1 MCISLTQQKFEIDN
15 VNSSK
20 LHYQLIL
27 KKFLDNLKYKKLSK
41 GYICSNKKVLSRFL
55 KYLRINDIS
64 NISKITSENIF
75 NYILTLNRCS
85 QNYKY
90 NIVSKIRIFLK
101 FMYLNNFTSR
111 DFTLVIPKI
120 KINHNKNIPNTVWS
134 AGEISKIL
142 NSIDT
147 TTSIGKR
154 DYAIFMLLIHLG
166 LRFSDV
172 KKLKFDDI
180 DWQMNILN
188 ITQSKTKKIVTLP
201 LLENV
206 GISIIDYI
214 KNGRPN
220 VVSEH
225 IFLDRKDKSFSSQF
239 SFYHIFRKYIKLANI
254 DISNKKYIGTYSL
267 RHSLATT
274 LLQNRTP
281 LSTISGILG
290 HTDINNTAIYLKV
303 DITSLKECCL
313 NLEVDS
319 L

>member
-1 MCISLTQQKFEIDN
+1 MCISLTQHKFKIDN

-27 KKFLDNLKYKKLSK
+27 KKFLDNLKFKELSDE
-41 GYICSNKKVLSRFL
+41 YIYSNKKALKNFF
-55 KYLRINDIS
+55 KYLMINNVS
-64 NISKITSENIF
+64 HISKITNDNIF
-75 NYILTLNRCS
+75 NYILTLNRYS
-85 QNYKY
+85 QSYKY
-90 NIVSKIRIFLK
+90 DIFSKIRIFLK

-111 DFTLVIPKI
+111 DFTLAIPKI
-120 KINHNKNIPNTVWS
+120 KINHNNKIPHTIWS
-134 AGEISKIL
+134 SDEINKIL

-147 TTSIGKR
+147 TTKIGKR
-154 DYAIFMLLIHLG
+154 DYAIFMLLTHLG

-172 KKLKFDDI
+172 KNIKFEDI

-188 ITQSKTKKIVTLP
+188 INQNNTGKIVTLP
-201 LLENV
+201 LLDNV
-206 GISIIDYI
+206 GIAIIDYI

-220 VVSEH
+220 VDSKY
-225 IFLDRKDKSFSSQF
+225 IFLNRNDESFSPQF
-239 SFYHIFRKYIKLANI
+239 SFYHIFKKYLTLANI

-267 RHSLATT
+267 RHSLATI

-303 DITSLKECCL
+303 DISSLKECCL
-313 NLEVDS
+313 KLEVD
-319 L
+319 

>member
-1 MCISLTQQKFEIDN
+1 MCISLTQHKFKIDN

-27 KKFLDNLKYKKLSK
+27 KKFLDNLKFKELSDE
-41 GYICSNKKVLSRFL
+41 YIYSNKKALKNFF
-55 KYLRINDIS
+55 KYLMINNVS
-64 NISKITSENIF
+64 HISKITNDNIF
-75 NYILTLNRCS
+75 NYILTLNRYS
-85 QNYKY
+85 QSYKY
-90 NIVSKIRIFLK
+90 DIVSKIRIFLK

-111 DFTLVIPKI
+111 DFTLAIPKI
-120 KINHNKNIPNTVWS
+120 KINHNNKIPHTIWS
-134 AGEISKIL
+134 SDEINKIL

-147 TTSIGKR
+147 TTKIGKR
-154 DYAIFMLLIHLG
+154 DYAIFMLLTHLG

-172 KKLKFDDI
+172 KNIKFEDI

-188 ITQSKTKKIVTLP
+188 INQNKTGKIVTLP
-201 LLENV
+201 LLDNV
-206 GISIIDYI
+206 GIAIIDYI

-220 VVSEH
+220 VDSKY
-225 IFLDRKDKSFSSQF
+225 IFLNRNDESFSPQF
-239 SFYHIFRKYIKLANI
+239 SFYHIFKKYLTLANI
-254 DISNKKYIGTYSL
+254 DISNKRYIGTYSL

-303 DITSLKECCL
+303 DISSLKECCL
-313 NLEVDS
+313 KLEVD
-319 L
+319 

>member
-1 MCISLTQQKFEIDN
+1 MCISLTQHKFKIDN

-27 KKFLDNLKYKKLSK
+27 KKFLDNLKFKELSDE
-41 GYICSNKKVLSRFL
+41 YIYSNKKALKNFF
-55 KYLRINDIS
+55 KYLMINNVS
-64 NISKITSENIF
+64 HISKITNDNIF
-75 NYILTLNRCS
+75 NYILTLNRYS
-85 QNYKY
+85 QSYKY
-90 NIVSKIRIFLK
+90 DIVSKIRIFLK

-111 DFTLVIPKI
+111 DFTLAIPKI
-120 KINHNKNIPNTVWS
+120 KINHNNKIPHTIWS
-134 AGEISKIL
+134 SDEINKIL

-147 TTSIGKR
+147 TTKIGKR
-154 DYAIFMLLIHLG
+154 DYAIFMLLTHLG

-172 KKLKFDDI
+172 KNIKFEDI

-188 ITQSKTKKIVTLP
+188 INQNKTGKIVTLP
-201 LLENV
+201 LLDNV
-206 GISIIDYI
+206 GIAIIDYI

-220 VVSEH
+220 VDSKY
-225 IFLDRKDKSFSSQF
+225 IFLNRNDESFSPQF
-239 SFYHIFRKYIKLANI
+239 SIYHIFKKYLTLADI

-303 DITSLKECCL
+303 DISSLKECCL
-313 NLEVDS
+313 KLEVD
-319 L
+319 

>member
-1 MCISLTQQKFEIDN
+1 MCISLTQHKFKIVN

-27 KKFLDNLKYKKLSK
+27 KKFLDNLKFKELSDE
-41 GYICSNKKVLSRFL
+41 YIYSNKKALKNFF
-55 KYLRINDIS
+55 KYLMINNVS
-64 NISKITSENIF
+64 HISKITNDNIF
-75 NYILTLNRCS
+75 NYILTLNRYS
-85 QNYKY
+85 QSYKY
-90 NIVSKIRIFLK
+90 DIVSKIRIFLK

-111 DFTLVIPKI
+111 DFTLTIPKI
-120 KINHNKNIPNTVWS
+120 KINHNNKIPHTIWS
-134 AGEISKIL
+134 SDEINKIL

-147 TTSIGKR
+147 TTKIGKR
-154 DYAIFMLLIHLG
+154 DYAIFMLLTHLG

-172 KKLKFDDI
+172 KNIKFEDI

-188 ITQSKTKKIVTLP
+188 INQNKTGKIVTLP
-201 LLENV
+201 LLDNV
-206 GISIIDYI
+206 GIAIIDYI

-220 VVSEH
+220 VDSKY
-225 IFLDRKDKSFSSQF
+225 IFLNRNDESFSPQF
-239 SFYHIFRKYIKLANI
+239 SFYHIFKKYLTLANI

-303 DITSLKECCL
+303 DISSLKECCL
-313 NLEVDS
+313 KLEVD
-319 L
+319 

>member
-1 MCISLTQQKFEIDN
+1 MCISLTQHKFKIDN

-27 KKFLDNLKYKKLSK
+27 KKFLDNLKFKELSDE
-41 GYICSNKKVLSRFL
+41 YIYSNKKALKNFF
-55 KYLRINDIS
+55 KYLMINNVS
-64 NISKITSENIF
+64 HISKITNDNIF
-75 NYILTLNRCS
+75 NYILTLNRYS
-85 QNYKY
+85 QSYKY
-90 NIVSKIRIFLK
+90 DIVSKIRIFLK

-111 DFTLVIPKI
+111 DFTLAIPKI
-120 KINHNKNIPNTVWS
+120 KINHNNKIPHTIWS
-134 AGEISKIL
+134 SDEINKIL

-147 TTSIGKR
+147 TTKIGKR
-154 DYAIFMLLIHLG
+154 DYAIFMLLTHLG

-172 KKLKFDDI
+172 KNIKFEDI

-188 ITQSKTKKIVTLP
+188 INQNKTGKIVTLP
-201 LLENV
+201 LLDNV
-206 GISIIDYI
+206 GIAIIDYI

-220 VVSEH
+220 VDSKY
-225 IFLDRKDKSFSSQF
+225 IFLNRNDESFSPQF
-239 SFYHIFRKYIKLANI
+239 SFYHIFKKYLTLANI

-303 DITSLKECCL
+303 DISSLKECCL
-313 NLEVDS
+313 KLEVD
-319 L
+319 

>member
-1 MCISLTQQKFEIDN
+1 MCISLTQHKFKIDN

-27 KKFLDNLKYKKLSK
+27 KKFLDNLKFKELSDE
-41 GYICSNKKVLSRFL
+41 YIYSNKKALKNFF
-55 KYLRINDIS
+55 KYLMINNVS
-64 NISKITSENIF
+64 HISKITNDNIF
-75 NYILTLNRCS
+75 NYILTLNRYS
-85 QNYKY
+85 QSYKY
-90 NIVSKIRIFLK
+90 DIVSKIRIFLK

-111 DFTLVIPKI
+111 DFTLAIPKI
-120 KINHNKNIPNTVWS
+120 KINHNNKIPHTIWS
-134 AGEISKIL
+134 SDEINKIL

-147 TTSIGKR
+147 TTKIGKR
-154 DYAIFMLLIHLG
+154 DYAIFMLLTHLG

-172 KKLKFDDI
+172 KNIKFEDI

-188 ITQSKTKKIVTLP
+188 INQNKTGKIVTLP
-201 LLENV
+201 LLDNV
-206 GISIIDYI
+206 GIAIIDYI

-220 VVSEH
+220 VDSKY
-225 IFLDRKDKSFSSQF
+225 IFLNRNDENFSPQF
-239 SFYHIFRKYIKLANI
+239 SFYHIFKKYLTLANI

-303 DITSLKECCL
+303 DISSLKECCL
-313 NLEVDS
+313 KLEVD
-319 L
+319 

>member
-1 MCISLTQQKFEIDN
+1 MCISLTQHKFKIDN

-27 KKFLDNLKYKKLSK
+27 KKFLDNLKFKELSDE
-41 GYICSNKKVLSRFL
+41 YIYSNKKALKIFF
-55 KYLRINDIS
+55 KYLMINNVS
-64 NISKITSENIF
+64 HISKITNDNIF
-75 NYILTLNRCS
+75 NYILTLNRYS
-85 QNYKY
+85 QSYKY
-90 NIVSKIRIFLK
+90 DIVSKIRIFLK

-111 DFTLVIPKI
+111 DFTLAIPKI
-120 KINHNKNIPNTVWS
+120 KINHNNKIPHTIWS
-134 AGEISKIL
+134 SDEINKIL

-147 TTSIGKR
+147 TTKIGKR
-154 DYAIFMLLIHLG
+154 DYAIFMLLTHLG

-172 KKLKFDDI
+172 KNIKFEDI

-188 ITQSKTKKIVTLP
+188 INQNKTGKIVTLP
-201 LLENV
+201 LLDNV
-206 GISIIDYI
+206 GIAIIDYI

-220 VVSEH
+220 VDSKY
-225 IFLDRKDKSFSSQF
+225 IFLNRNDENFSPQF
-239 SFYHIFRKYIKLANI
+239 SFYHIFKKYLTLANI

-267 RHSLATT
+267 RHSFATT

-303 DITSLKECCL
+303 DISSLKECCL
-313 NLEVDS
+313 KLEVD
-319 L
+319 

>member
-1 MCISLTQQKFEIDN
+1 MCISLTQHKFKIDN

-27 KKFLDNLKYKKLSK
+27 KKFLDNLKFKELSDE
-41 GYICSNKKVLSRFL
+41 YIYSNKKALKNFF
-55 KYLRINDIS
+55 KYLMINNVS
-64 NISKITSENIF
+64 HISKITNDNIF
-75 NYILTLNRCS
+75 NYILTLNRYS
-85 QNYKY
+85 QSYKY
-90 NIVSKIRIFLK
+90 DIVSKIRIFLK

-111 DFTLVIPKI
+111 DFTLAIPKI
-120 KINHNKNIPNTVWS
+120 KINHNNKIPHTIWS
-134 AGEISKIL
+134 SDEINKIL

-147 TTSIGKR
+147 TTKIGKR
-154 DYAIFMLLIHLG
+154 DYAIFMLLTHLG

-172 KKLKFDDI
+172 KNIKFEDI

-188 ITQSKTKKIVTLP
+188 INQNKTGKIVTLP
-201 LLENV
+201 LLDNV
-206 GISIIDYI
+206 GIAIIDYI

-220 VVSEH
+220 VDSKY
-225 IFLDRKDKSFSSQF
+225 IFLNRNDESFSLQF
-239 SFYHIFRKYIKLANI
+239 SFYHIFKKYLTLANI

-303 DITSLKECCL
+303 DISSLKECCL
-313 NLEVDS
+313 KLEVD
-319 L
+319 

>member
-1 MCISLTQQKFEIDN
+1 MCISLTQHKFKIDN

-27 KKFLDNLKYKKLSK
+27 KKFLDNLKFKELSDE
-41 GYICSNKKVLSRFL
+41 YIYSNKKALKNFF
-55 KYLRINDIS
+55 KYLMINNVS
-64 NISKITSENIF
+64 HISKITNDNIF
-75 NYILTLNRCS
+75 NYILTLNRYS
-85 QNYKY
+85 QSYKY
-90 NIVSKIRIFLK
+90 DIVSKIRIFLK

-111 DFTLVIPKI
+111 DFTLAIPKI
-120 KINHNKNIPNTVWS
+120 KINHNNKIPHTIWS
-134 AGEISKIL
+134 SDEINKIL

-147 TTSIGKR
+147 TTKIEKR
-154 DYAIFMLLIHLG
+154 DYAIFMLLTHLG

-172 KKLKFDDI
+172 KNIKFEDI

-188 ITQSKTKKIVTLP
+188 INQNKTGKIVTLP
-201 LLENV
+201 LLDNV
-206 GISIIDYI
+206 GIAIIDYI

-220 VVSEH
+220 VDSKY
-225 IFLDRKDKSFSSQF
+225 IFLNRNDESFSPQF
-239 SFYHIFRKYIKLANI
+239 SFYHIFKKYLTLANI

-303 DITSLKECCL
+303 DISSLKECCL
-313 NLEVDS
+313 KLEVD
-319 L
+319 

>member
-1 MCISLTQQKFEIDN
+1 MCISLTQQIFRIDT
-15 VNSSK
+15 VNCSK

-27 KKFLDNLKYKKLSK
+27 KKFLDNLKLKKLSDE
-41 GYICSNKKVLSRFL
+41 YIYSHQKTLLKFL
-55 KYLRINDIS
+55 KYLRKS
-64 NISKITSENIF
+64 NVLHISKITNDKIF
-75 NYILTLNRCS
+75 NYILTLNIYKQS
-85 QNYKY
+85 YKY
-90 NIVSKIRIFLK
+90 DIVSKIRIFLK

-111 DFTLVIPKI
+111 DFTLAIPKI
-120 KINHNKNIPNTVWS
+120 KINHNNKIPHTIWS
-134 AGEISKIL
+134 TDEINKIL

-147 TTSIGKR
+147 TTKIGKR
-154 DYAIFMLLIHLG
+154 DYAIFMLLTHLG

-172 KKLKFDDI
+172 KNLKFENI

-188 ITQSKTKKIVTLP
+188 ITQTKTGKIVTLP
-201 LLENV
+201 LLDNV
-206 GISIIDYI
+206 GVAIIDYI

-220 VVSEH
+220 VNSKYL
-225 IFLDRKDKSFSSQF
+225 FLNRKDESFSPQF
-239 SFYHIFRKYIKLANI
+239 GFYHIFKKYLKLANI

-303 DITSLKECCL
+303 DIPSLKECCL
-313 NLEVDS
+313 KLEVD
-319 L
+319 

>member
-1 MCISLTQQKFEIDN
+1 MCISLTQHKFKIDN

-27 KKFLDNLKYKKLSK
+27 KKFLDNLKFKELSDE
-41 GYICSNKKVLSRFL
+41 YIYSNKKALKNFF
-55 KYLRINDIS
+55 KYLMINNVS
-64 NISKITSENIF
+64 HISKITNDNIF
-75 NYILTLNRCS
+75 NYILTLNRYS
-85 QNYKY
+85 QSYKY
-90 NIVSKIRIFLK
+90 DIVSKIRIFLK

-111 DFTLVIPKI
+111 DFTLAIPKI
-120 KINHNKNIPNTVWS
+120 KINHNNKIPHTIWS
-134 AGEISKIL
+134 SDEINKIL

-147 TTSIGKR
+147 TTKIGKR
-154 DYAIFMLLIHLG
+154 DYAIFMLLTHLG

-172 KKLKFDDI
+172 KNIKFEDI

-188 ITQSKTKKIVTLP
+188 INQNNTGKIVTLP
-201 LLENV
+201 LLDNV
-206 GISIIDYI
+206 GIAIIDYI

-220 VVSEH
+220 VDSKY
-225 IFLDRKDKSFSSQF
+225 IFLNRNDESFSPQF
-239 SFYHIFRKYIKLANI
+239 SFYHIFKKYLTLANI

-267 RHSLATT
+267 RHSLATI

-303 DITSLKECCL
+303 DISSLKECCL
-313 NLEVDS
+313 KLEVD
-319 L
+319 